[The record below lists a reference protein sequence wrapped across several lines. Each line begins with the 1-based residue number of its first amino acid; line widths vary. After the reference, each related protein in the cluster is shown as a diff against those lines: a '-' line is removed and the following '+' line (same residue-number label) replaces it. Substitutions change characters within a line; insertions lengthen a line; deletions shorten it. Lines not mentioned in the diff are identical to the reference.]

1 MISPLIVDSSD
12 APSDYQQDNED
23 FVEEQTMV
31 ARLIHLM
38 QSQDLDEQYMVS
50 VIVIVLLSN

>member
-1 MISPLIVDSSD
+1 MISPLIVDSND
-12 APSDYQQDNED
+12 TPSEYEQDSED

-38 QSQDLDEQYMVS
+38 QSQDLDEQYMVKKS
-50 VIVIVLLSN
+50 PKF